1 MRYCAMTHEKKVT
14 VEVTKEYRDIEKSL
28 VFHVGETHDVT
39 EKRAEALVKAG
50 VVKIADPEVAPVQP
64 EQLEEEELGM
74 VEPEEAE
81 KKPSK
86 TSRKVKTES

>member
-1 MRYCAMTHEKKVT
+1 MTQEKKVT

-50 VVKIADPEVAPVQP
+50 MVKIADAEPEVAPVQP
-64 EQLEEEELGM
+64 EQPEETEEELGM
-74 VEPEEAE
+74 VEPEEAD

>member
-1 MRYCAMTHEKKVT
+1 MTQEKKVT

-50 VVKIADPEVAPVQP
+50 VVKIPDAEPEVAPVQP
-64 EQLEEEELGM
+64 EQPEETEEELGM
-74 VEPEEAE
+74 VEPEEAD

>member
-1 MRYCAMTHEKKVT
+1 MTQEKKVT
-14 VEVTKEYRDIEKSL
+14 VEVTKDYRDIEKSL

-39 EKRAEALVKAG
+39 KKRAEALVKAG
-50 VVKIADPEVAPVQP
+50 VVKIPDLEQEVAPVQP
-64 EQLEEEELGM
+64 EQREEEGLGM
-74 VEPEEAE
+74 IEPEEAE